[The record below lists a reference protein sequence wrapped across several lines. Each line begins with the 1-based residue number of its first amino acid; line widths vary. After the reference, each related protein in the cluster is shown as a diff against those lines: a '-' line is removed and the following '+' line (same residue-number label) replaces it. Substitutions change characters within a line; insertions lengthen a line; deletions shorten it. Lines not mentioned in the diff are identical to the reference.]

1 MLNRSYGIG
10 WVFLLSGVGL
20 FMVCI
25 SVFGNVV
32 TSFSEE
38 GDIDRY
44 SLANYFEL
52 FSQDT
57 LGGVTGRTIVLGVGT
72 VFWMFVFSFC

>member
-1 MLNRSYGIG
+1 MLNKSYGIG

-57 LGGVTGRTIVLGVGT
+57 LEG
-72 VFWMFVFSFC
+72 